1 MKLHLLHLC
10 LAAAGLAHAQTP
22 QAASA
27 PSKDIV
33 IDSAPADTAAPAV
46 VPPPLSPSRGPA
58 GAALAELGLDLLR
71 QPGSEPA
78 GAVNVAVSPVSLAAG
93 LGLVHAGSGPLGA
106 RELAGLVGSRTAGER
121 LLASHLPRLLAAL
134 QQPGSGVSLA
144 NRVWIARSAGRAVP
158 AAYAERV
165 QQRYQADAALL
176 NFADAEAARRTINR
190 WAADK
195 TAQRIPTL
203 LPPGAVTPASRMVLT
218 SALHFKSPWLKPFD
232 PARTAAKPF
241 HTAPGAIKLVPTMSD
256 EREVRMGQ
264 VGQLTVM
271 ELPFAAPGYAVLLA
285 MPPQGRDLQA
295 ALDDIDG
302 SDLATWG
309 DPLKPLTCRLEMPK
323 LQLAPKPQALKTTLQ
338 ALGVEAVFGPGADFT
353 PLLGRAAKGVY
364 LDNVYQSVAVTLDEQ
379 GGEAAAATAAVG
391 LAKSFSAPAPV
402 CAVNRPFVFAIVHKP
417 TGAPLFVGRIVD
429 PSLP

>member
-1 MKLHLLHLC
+1 MKQHLLRIC
-10 LAAAGLAHAQTP
+10 LAATGLAHGLAVAQTP
-22 QAASA
+22 QAPSA

-33 IDSAPADTAAPAV
+33 IDSPAAEAAAPALL
-46 VPPPLSPSRGPA
+46 PPGRGPA
-58 GAALAELGLDLLR
+58 AAALAELGLDLLR
-71 QPGSEPA
+71 QQGSEPA
-78 GAVNVAVSPVSLAAG
+78 GAVNTAVSPVSLAAG

-106 RELAGLVGSRTAGER
+106 RELAGLLGSRTAGER
-121 LLASHLPRLLAAL
+121 LFASHLPRLLAAL

-165 QQRYQADAALL
+165 QQRYQADAELL

-190 WAADK
+190 WAAGK

-203 LPPGAVTPASRMVLT
+203 LPPGSVTPASRMVLT
-218 SALHFKSPWLKPFD
+218 SALHFKSPWHKPFD
-232 PARTAAKPF
+232 PARTAARPF

-256 EREVRMGQ
+256 EREVRTGQ

-295 ALDDIDG
+295 ALDDMEG
-302 SDLATWG
+302 SDLAAWS
-309 DPLKPLTCRLEMPK
+309 DQLKPLTCRLEMPK
-323 LQLAPKPQALKTTLQ
+323 LQLAPKPQALKATLQ
-338 ALGVEAVFGPGADFT
+338 ALGVEAVFGAGADFT

-417 TGAPLFVGRIVD
+417 TGAPLFVGSIVD